1 MRTQLLAVAAI
12 LGLLAM
18 PAVADEPVKIGLVT
32 TLSGPA
38 GVIGK
43 HMKDAADL
51 ALEMLGGK
59 IGGKPAVIVYGDDQ
73 FKPDV
78 GRQVAEEMLKRDKVD
93 FMTGFIWSNVLLA
106 SYQPV
111 IKSGVI
117 FVGANAGPHEMAG
130 AMCAPNYFSAS
141 WQNDETPEAM
151 GQFMTSKDMQDV
163 YLIAPDYAAGKDMVA
178 GFKRFF
184 KGKVAAEVYTKPGQA
199 DYQVEISQIRA
210 ANPKA
215 LFIFLPGG
223 MGIQFVKQ
231 YAQSGLRGQIPLY
244 SAFTVDETTLPAIGD
259 AAAGNF
265 EVSFWSPD
273 LDNARNKA
281 FVAAFRKKFGY
292 MPSYYA
298 AQHIRCDQHDRR
310 RGRVSAR
317 QPGRQE
323 GDGSADGT
331 GGVPIGA
338 RQVQL
343 QQQPFSDRELLPP
356 EDRAG
361 RGRAIRAQDPVD
373 DLHRPQG
380 RLLHRVPYAA
390 AAVITT
396 GASTGK
402 ATPPPLAGGGWG
414 GGGARCSEPPPPTP
428 SRKGRGSIVGRCGI
442 SLPR

>member
-1 MRTQLLAVAAI
+1 
-12 LGLLAM
+12 M
-18 PAVADEPVKIGLVT
+18 PAAAEQQVKIGLVT

-43 HMKDAADL
+43 HMKDAGDL
-51 ALEMLGGK
+51 ALEMLGNK
-59 IGGKPAVIVYGDDQ
+59 IGGLPGTIVYGDDQ

-117 FVGANAGPHEMAG
+117 FVGANAGPHELAG

-151 GQFMTSKDMQDV
+151 GQFMASKDMQDV
-163 YLIAPDYAAGKDMVA
+163 YLMAPDYAAGKDMVA
-178 GFKRFF
+178 GFKRYF
-184 KGKVAAEVYTKPGQA
+184 KGKIAAEVYTKPGQS

-259 AAAGNF
+259 AAAGNY

-281 FVAAFRKKFGY
+281 FVAAFRKKYNY

-298 AQHIRCDQHDRR
+298 AQTFD
-310 RGRVSAR
+310 
-317 QPGRQE
+317 
-323 GDGSADGT
+323 
-331 GGVPIGA
+331 
-338 RQVQL
+338 
-343 QQQPFSDRELLPP
+343 
-356 EDRAG
+356 
-361 RGRAIRAQDPVD
+361 AIAMID
-373 DLHRPQG
+373 DA
-380 RLLHRVPYAA
+380 V
-390 AAVITT
+390 AAVKGNLADKPAMVARMEKAAFPSVRGKFSYNANHFPIENFYLLKIEQDSD
-396 GASTGK
+396 GQFVRKIQSTIFTDHK
-402 ATPPPLAGGGWG
+402 DSYY
-414 GGGARCSEPPPPTP
+414 SECHMPAH
-428 SRKGRGSIVGRCGI
+428 
-442 SLPR
+442 

>member
-1 MRTQLLAVAAI
+1 VISRLLAIAAA
-12 LGLLAM
+12 LGLLAS
-18 PAVADEPVKIGLVT
+18 PALADDQVKIGLVT

-59 IGGKPAVIVYGDDQ
+59 IGGLSATIVYGDDQ

-78 GRQVAEEMLKRDKVD
+78 GRQVSEEMLKRDKVD

-111 IKSGVI
+111 IRSGTI
-117 FVGANAGPHEMAG
+117 FVGANAGPHELAG

-151 GQFMTSKDMQDV
+151 GQFMASKDMQDV

-184 KGKVAAEVYTKPGQA
+184 KGKVAAEVYTKPGQS

-281 FVAAFRKKFGY
+281 FVAAFRKKYNY

-298 AQHIRCDQHDRR
+298 AQTFDAINMIDDAVASVHGKLADKKAMVARMEQAAYPSV
-310 RGRVSAR
+310 RGKYSYNTNHFPIENFYLLKIE
-317 QPGRQE
+317 Q
-323 GDGSADGT
+323 DADGQFVRKIQSTIFT
-331 GGVPIGA
+331 GHKDAYYTECHMQP
-338 RQVQL
+338 L
-343 QQQPFSDRELLPP
+343 Q
-356 EDRAG
+356 
-361 RGRAIRAQDPVD
+361 
-373 DLHRPQG
+373 
-380 RLLHRVPYAA
+380 
-390 AAVITT
+390 
-396 GASTGK
+396 
-402 ATPPPLAGGGWG
+402 
-414 GGGARCSEPPPPTP
+414 
-428 SRKGRGSIVGRCGI
+428 
-442 SLPR
+442 